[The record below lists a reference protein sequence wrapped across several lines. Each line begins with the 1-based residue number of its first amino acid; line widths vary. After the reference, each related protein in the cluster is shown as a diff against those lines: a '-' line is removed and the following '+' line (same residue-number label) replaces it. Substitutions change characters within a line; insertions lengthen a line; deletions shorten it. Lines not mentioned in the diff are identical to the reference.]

1 LNHIKSKD
9 GLGGL
14 HVTGMPEEAQKHAD
28 TIFIGEADYSWPE
41 FLKDLESDKP
51 QTVYIQQTSTNI
63 SAIPRPRRD
72 LLDSRR
78 YLSTASIT
86 ATRGC
91 PYSCAY
97 CFNSVNKNYSRFR
110 TRPVESVIDEIKNHI
125 KNGNR
130 YVVFFDDN
138 LMVDKE
144 YGRELCRALI
154 PLNIRWR
161 CASSIELGYD
171 EETVR
176 LMAAAGCEN
185 VFIGLESI
193 YKESLHESS
202 KFHNHSEN
210 YLDLIHTFHKN
221 GIMIN
226 ASFVFGFDHDD
237 SGVFERTVK
246 FAVDAKLASINF
258 HIVTPYP
265 GTPLFKKLENENRIL
280 TYDWNKYDTAHAVF
294 KPAQMSP
301 EELEYGYKWVY
312 KEFYSWPNILK
323 RMPEGLT
330 QKPRFLAFNAFL
342 KKANPIWEAMIRA
355 NILAPAFKT
364 YHAIDRII
372 WKAGKINHS

>member
-1 LNHIKSKD
+1 
-9 GLGGL
+9 
-14 HVTGMPEEAQKHAD
+14 MPEEAQKHAD